1 MSYVRAYLANYD
13 SQSRSFAVHILFNF
27 VPQQEQFC
35 NSVSRGAHDCSIPL
49 IALSGSIGSLKFKVH
64 EDKL

>member
-1 MSYVRAYLANYD
+1 MSYVRAYLANYN

-27 VPQQEQFC
+27 VPQQQQLC
-35 NSVSRGAHDCSIPL
+35 NSVSNQANDCSIAI
-49 IALSGSIGSLKFKVH
+49 IALSGSIGYLEVKVH